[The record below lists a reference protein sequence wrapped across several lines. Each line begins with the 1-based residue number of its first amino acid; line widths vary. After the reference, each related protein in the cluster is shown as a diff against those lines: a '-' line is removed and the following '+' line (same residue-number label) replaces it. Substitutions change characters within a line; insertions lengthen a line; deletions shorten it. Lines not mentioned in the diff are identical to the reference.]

1 MDSDYRKVYGRVESK
16 SRSRRNISPIRFRM
30 YEDMRLAGLAEK
42 TQECYVYA
50 VSKLQ
55 RDLNRNPAKLS
66 ERELRNYFVWLRDE
80 RKVAKGTFQ
89 GLYYGLK
96 FFYCNTLN
104 RDWSLFTKKKYV
116 YLSRSVFRLRLLM
129 KSAAG

>member
-1 MDSDYRKVYGRVESK
+1 MSSDSVGFYAKGENK
-16 SRSRRNISPIRFRM
+16 SRIRRNISAFRLRM

-42 TQECYVYA
+42 TQESYIYA

-55 RDLNRNPAKLS
+55 KDLNRHPAKLS
-66 ERELRNYFVWLRDE
+66 ERELRDYFVWLRDTK
-80 RKVAKGTFQ
+80 KVAKGTFQ

-104 RDWSLFTKKKYV
+104 RDWPLFTKKKYAC
-116 YLSRSVFRLRLLM
+116 LSRSVFRLPLLM
-129 KSAAG
+129 KSAAS